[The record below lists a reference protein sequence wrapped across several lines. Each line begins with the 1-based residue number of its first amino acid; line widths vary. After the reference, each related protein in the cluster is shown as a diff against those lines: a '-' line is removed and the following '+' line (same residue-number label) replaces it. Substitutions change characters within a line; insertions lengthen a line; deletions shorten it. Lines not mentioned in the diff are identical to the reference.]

1 MKKFFKNAKE
11 KICAVKTAANRKLI
25 ALSCKVKETF
35 INTLQD
41 VKAEFYI
48 DKTVGIIIAV
58 VVGVLLMGIVY
69 TFIKANVETE
79 LNSQIGDLWDYSGS

>member
-1 MKKFFKNAKE
+1 MINAIKNKFSAAKS
-11 KICAVKTAANRKLI
+11 ALNRKSI
-25 ALSCKVKETF
+25 ELSCKAKNAVE
-35 INTLQD
+35 N

-69 TFIKANVETE
+69 AFINANVETE
-79 LNSQIGDLWDYSGS
+79 LNSQIGDLWDYTA